1 VRQHWQRLLLFLVTA
16 VTTTDFVLAAE
27 PPSPPE
33 QYDLVIDGGRVIDP
47 ASGLDAVRNVGIRG
61 GSIRAISEDHLDA
74 PTRFDAQG
82 MIVAPGFIDL
92 HSHGQDEENYRFKAM
107 DGVTTAFELEVGTP
121 DVDAWYIEREGKSL
135 INHGASAGHIGA
147 RMRVLGGPGKWLP
160 EPGAAQNEATDS
172 QINQIKQLVE
182 AGLERG
188 AVAVGLGIQYTPGVS
203 RWEILEIFRVA
214 AKFAAP
220 CHVHIRHAGEQEP
233 NSALAALEEVVA
245 AAAITG
251 APLHVV
257 HVSSMGL
264 RGTPRLLKAIAE
276 AQSRG
281 MDITTE
287 CYPYTAS
294 MSPIKSAIFSDGWQ
308 AMLGVTYGDLQW
320 VATGERLTAET
331 FARYRETGGY
341 VIIHSMP
348 EAMVRE
354 TVASPLTMIASDGL
368 LENGRGHPRSS
379 GTYARVLGR
388 YVRQQQALSLT
399 EALRKMTIMPAKR
412 LEHRVPGMKNK
423 GRLQVGADADL
434 VLFDSQTVIDQATF
448 EQPAKYSAGF
458 RLVLVGGTAVVRDGQ
473 LQKGVAPGRAIRA
486 PLR

>member
-1 VRQHWQRLLLFLVTA
+1 VQRHWQRVLLLLSVVFA
-16 VTTTDFVLAAE
+16 PTDFVLAVE
-27 PPSPPE
+27 PASRPE
-33 QYDLVIDGGRVIDP
+33 RYELVIDGGRVIDP

-61 GSIRAISEDHLDA
+61 GSIRAVSEDRLDA
-74 PTRFDAQG
+74 PTRFDATG

-92 HSHGQDEENYRFKAM
+92 HSHGQNEENYRFKAM
-107 DGVTTAFELEVGTP
+107 DGVTTALELEVGTP
-121 DVDAWYIEREGKSL
+121 DVDDWYSQREGKSL
-135 INHGASAGHIGA
+135 INFGVSAGHIGA
-147 RMRVLGGPGKWLP
+147 RMRVLGGPGTWLP
-160 EPGAAQNEATDS
+160 EAGAAQNEATDS
-172 QINQIKQLVE
+172 QVNQIKQFVE

-214 AKFAAP
+214 AKFEAA
-220 CHVHIRHAGEQEP
+220 CHVHIRHAGEKEP
-233 NSALAALEEVVA
+233 NSALTALKEVVA

-264 RGTPRLLKAIAE
+264 RGTARLLQAITE

-281 MDITTE
+281 LDITTE

-294 MSPIKSAIFSDGWQ
+294 MSPIKSAIFAEGWQ
-308 AMLGVTYGDLQW
+308 EMLGVSYGDLQW

-348 EAMVRE
+348 EQMVRE
-354 TVASPLTMIASDGL
+354 TVANPLTMIASDGL
-368 LENGRGHPRSS
+368 LDNGKGHPRSS

-388 YVRQQQALSLT
+388 YVREQQALSLM
-399 EALRKMTIMPAKR
+399 EALRKMTIMPAER
-412 LEHRVPGMKNK
+412 LEHRVPSMKNK
-423 GRLQVGADADL
+423 GRLQIGADADL
-434 VLFDSQTVIDQATF
+434 VVFDPQAVIDQSTF
-448 EQPAKYSAGF
+448 KQPAKYSAGF
-458 RLVLVGGTAVVRDGQ
+458 RLVLVGGTAVVNDGK
-473 LQKGVAPGRAIRA
+473 LQNGVTPGRAIRA
-486 PLR
+486 PLP

>member
-1 VRQHWQRLLLFLVTA
+1 MQRHWQRVLFFCCSIVGSTIVALA
-16 VTTTDFVLAAE
+16 VEPASRAE
-27 PPSPPE
+27 KF
-33 QYDLVIDGGRVIDP
+33 DLVIDGGRIIDP

-61 GSIRAISEDHLDA
+61 GSIRAISEDQLNA
-74 PTRFDAQG
+74 PTHFDAQG

-121 DVDAWYIEREGKSL
+121 DVDAWYAERAGKSL
-135 INHGASAGHIGA
+135 INHGVSAGHIGA

-172 QINQIKQLVE
+172 QVNQIKQLVE

-214 AKFAAP
+214 AKFEAP
-220 CHVHIRHAGEQEP
+220 CHVHIRHAGEKEP
-233 NSALAALEEVVA
+233 NSALAALEEVIA

-264 RGTPRLLKAIAE
+264 RGTPRLLQAIAE
-276 AQSRG
+276 AKSRG
-281 MDITTE
+281 LDVTTE

-308 AMLGVTYGDLQW
+308 EMLGVTYGDLQW

-368 LENGRGHPRSS
+368 LEDGRGHPRSS
-379 GTYARVLGR
+379 GTHARVLGR
-388 YVRQQQALSLT
+388 YVRQQQALTLT
-399 EALRKMTIMPAKR
+399 EALRKMTIMPAER
-412 LEHRVPGMKNK
+412 LEHRVPSMKNK

-434 VLFDSQTVIDQATF
+434 VVFDPQTVIDQATF
-448 EQPAKYSAGF
+448 EQPAKYSTGF

-473 LQKGVAPGRAIRA
+473 LQEGAAPGRAIRA